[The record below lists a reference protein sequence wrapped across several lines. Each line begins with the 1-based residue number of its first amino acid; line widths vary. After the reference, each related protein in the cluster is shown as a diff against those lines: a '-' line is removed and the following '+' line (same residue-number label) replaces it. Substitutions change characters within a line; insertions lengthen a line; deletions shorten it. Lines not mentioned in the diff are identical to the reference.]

1 MTGIEIAAPVVR
13 DIAEIRLG
21 EFVGNLADG
30 GEDTFSDSVVKV
42 AAESLVG
49 LSFSAD
55 RRACARC
62 CGEDGKGDETA
73 FFHAFSCLRNVK

>member
-1 MTGIEIAAPVVR
+1 MALIVR

-21 EFVGNLADG
+21 ELVGNFADG
-30 GEDTFSDSVVKV
+30 GEDTFSDSFVKV

-49 LSFSAD
+49 LCFSAD

-73 FFHAFSCLRNVK
+73 FFMLFPASKM